1 VTDVERVGGTVEMSG
16 RAMDSDDIVEASHRL
31 ESLDALSDVV
41 IDKVA
46 PRGGDDDMVSDR
58 GAIGDGLGE

>member
-1 VTDVERVGGTVEMSG
+1 MSG

-46 PRGGDDDMVSDR
+46 PRGGGR
-58 GAIGDGLGE
+58 